1 MAANGDNT
9 LPIGYPLA
17 ADHLRAREVF
27 YYVSGEPFYL
37 IQMPIEKY
45 DQLYNGPGV
54 SNYPTMFAV
63 DPGTIQT
70 TGTETIYFYEPL
82 QIPLTIFVRYQP
94 LMPDIANPESSA
106 AVPWFTNQRYLIKKV
121 AGDLMSND
129 TDDARGPAFLT
140 AAENMLRLYLEMKDD
155 KEGYA
160 QTVKLDRNTFRGGGN
175 VRPTKQQPL

>member
-1 MAANGDNT
+1 
-9 LPIGYPLA
+9 
-17 ADHLRAREVF
+17 
-27 YYVSGEPFYL
+27 
-37 IQMPIEKY
+37 
-45 DQLYNGPGV
+45 
-54 SNYPTMFAV
+54 
-63 DPGTIQT
+63 
-70 TGTETIYFYEPL
+70 
-82 QIPLTIFVRYQP
+82 
-94 LMPDIANPESSA
+94 MPDIANPESNA